1 MFGAV
6 PIGLIHDIAVSQGVY
21 YQLELDLDCPPYYF
35 INPEYLCSVFSGLKY
50 YNSKQESFGS
60 VSHDYHPAFQKLRG
74 HLERNGYIETQPW
87 HNGDRV
93 LKPFFLN
100 NYLLCPGDKFYCAS
114 AMGYKKEITEN
125 YNDGKILPDLK
136 NYREDDESFYF

>member
-6 PIGLIHDIAVSQGVY
+6 SIGLIHDIAVSQGVY

-35 INPEYLCSVFSGLKY
+35 IKPEYLCDVFSGLKY
-50 YNSKQESFGS
+50 YDSKQASFGS
-60 VSHDYHPAFQKLRG
+60 VSFDYHPAFQTLRS
-74 HLERNGYIETQPW
+74 HLESNGYIETQQW

-100 NYLLCPGDKFYCAS
+100 NFLLCAGDRFYCAS
-114 AMGYKKEITEN
+114 AMGHKEEIIEN
-125 YNDGKILPDLK
+125 YNDGNILPGLK
-136 NYREDDESFYF
+136 NYREDDESYYF